1 LQAEKTSNEIMDSYL
16 AGRSK
21 LSPEELAAS
30 VKETGGVD
38 FGATDPFGGGISDSG
53 GFKSLRDA
61 LLEAG
66 SVVAIGDLHR
76 GSAASQHKAE
86 PSVEA
91 ISNGGRIEK
100 IIVTCSC
107 GEKVEIECN
116 Y

>member
-1 LQAEKTSNEIMDSYL
+1 
-16 AGRSK
+16 
-21 LSPEELAAS
+21 
-30 VKETGGVD
+30 
-38 FGATDPFGGGISDSG
+38 
-53 GFKSLRDA
+53 

-76 GSAASQHKAE
+76 GSAAAPHKAE

-91 ISNGGRIEK
+91 ISNNGRIEK
-100 IIVTCSC
+100 IVVTCSC